1 MKFSV
6 IIITRNRL
14 KDLIN
19 TINAYQS
26 QTWEKKEIIIV
37 DNGSNDGTKE
47 YIPIHFPEIKYLWLP
62 DNFDIRSINIGI
74 ELSKGDI
81 IWRTDDDS
89 NPEDINAFKNVAEI
103 FEKNPDIDIIC
114 TEDIEVRSNYQIWE
128 WYPLKVDKEN
138 IPEKGYPSNVFP
150 GTGAAI
156 RRKVYDKIGGFWE
169 FGFEE
174 LDFCTRAIING
185 FNVRY
190 FPNIRTLHY
199 ASSGNRNQAQRWVK
213 ISKQL
218 IRYQWK
224 YFPFWNALGRTILYF
239 HVQIVE
245 AIIKKIPISGILE
258 GIFIMIA
265 TIFYTYRE
273 ERNPV
278 SKDMIPKITLG
289 VNPLKMQY
297 LYYKTIIL
305 RKFSKSKI
313 K

>member
-26 QTWEKKEIIIV
+26 QTFDEKEIIIV
-37 DNGSNDGTKE
+37 DNASNDGTKE
-47 YIPIHFPEIKYLWLP
+47 YIPNHFPNVKYLWLP

-74 ELSKGDI
+74 ELSNGDI

-199 ASSGNRNQAQRWVK
+199 ASPGNRNQAQRWVK

-278 SKDMIPKITLG
+278 SKDMIQKITLG